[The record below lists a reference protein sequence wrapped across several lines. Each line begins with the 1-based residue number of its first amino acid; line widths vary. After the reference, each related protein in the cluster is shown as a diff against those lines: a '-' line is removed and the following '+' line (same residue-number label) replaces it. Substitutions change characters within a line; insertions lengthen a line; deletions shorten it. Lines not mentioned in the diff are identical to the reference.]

1 VALSGKFIG
10 ATLGFMLGGG
20 PLGAVL
26 GGVIGHFVK
35 DAPLS
40 DGSQKGGQGHGG
52 FGSGDPHAKQ
62 QQHEFYFVATLVG
75 ILSTMLKADGQVR
88 PEEVKTIRNFFE
100 RLGYRGESLDVV
112 GRLISEFLDKEV
124 PLEELCKDLLTRS
137 DYSARLLLMECLFDV
152 AMADGTMHP
161 EELKVLEY
169 VGKTIGIEEKDWRRT
184 GPKASTSGT
193 SAKSDY
199 DILGVSPG
207 ASTAEIKSAYRE
219 LAKKYHPD
227 RVAHLGDEFK
237 DLAHQKFT
245 EIQQAY
251 ERLS

>member
-1 VALSGKFIG
+1 MALSGKLIG

-35 DAPLS
+35 DSPLT
-40 DGSQKGGQGHGG
+40 DGAKPQGQGR
-52 FGSGDPHAKQ
+52 FGSNDPRARQ
-62 QQHEFYFVATLVG
+62 QQQEFYFVATLVG

-88 PEEVKTIRNFFE
+88 PEEVKTIKGFFE

-112 GRLISEFLDKEV
+112 GTLISEFLDKEV
-124 PLEELCKDLLTRS
+124 PLDELCQDFLTRS
-137 DYSARLLLMECLFDV
+137 DYASRLLLMECLFDV

-161 EELKVLEY
+161 EEARILQH
-169 VGKTIGIEEKDWRRT
+169 VGATIGVEEKDWRRA
-184 GPKASTSGT
+184 GARPSSRASAT
-193 SAKSDY
+193 KSDY
-199 DILGVSPG
+199 DILGVTPD
-207 ASTAEIKSAYRE
+207 STVAEIKTAYRD

-227 RVAHLGDEFK
+227 RVAHLGDEFTEM
-237 DLAHQKFT
+237 AHQKFT